1 MIHSCFSSAFMLAR
15 LSMTTIPIP
24 PTTVAMTND
33 PDKNSCVAV
42 TQDDHLASLKA
53 LAEKLHLEPRRPSHL
68 EWRTQLETHRVKG
81 LEASVAAK
89 EGQLRAWSSLKWPKS
104 SLSFTVHQGQRHPS
118 ESLKGF
124 GSIGEALE
132 WLKKE
137 LREMRVQDQQLARQ
151 LMRLHSDLN
160 KLKIEQACNQHRKM
174 LNDATFELE
183 ERDEMLEL
191 LCDGPVA
198 SGFSLSA
205 PLKLLGITKM
215 NINSRRFSLC

>member
-15 LSMTTIPIP
+15 LSMTTVPIP

-68 EWRTQLETHRVKG
+68 EWRGQLETHRVKG

-137 LREMRVQDQQLARQ
+137 LVSCSYSFVFSSKAPQLVTKFTYIQGA
-151 LMRLHSDLN
+151 SVST
-160 KLKIEQACNQHRKM
+160 EV
-174 LNDATFELE
+174 TFV
-183 ERDEMLEL
+183 R
-191 LCDGPVA
+191 
-198 SGFSLSA
+198 
-205 PLKLLGITKM
+205 ITEKEG
-215 NINSRRFSLC
+215 N

>member
-1 MIHSCFSSAFMLAR
+1 M
-15 LSMTTIPIP
+15 MTMPTPH
-24 PTTVAMTND
+24 TTVVASND
-33 PDKNSCVAV
+33 SDKDSCVAV
-42 TQDDHLASLKA
+42 TQDDYLFRLKA
-53 LAEKLHLEPRRPSHL
+53 LAEKLQLEPRRPSHL
-68 EWRTQLETHRVKG
+68 EVRAQLESHRAKC
-81 LEASVAAK
+81 LEASVAAR
-89 EGQLRAWSSLKWPKS
+89 EGQLQAWSSLKWSKS
-104 SLSFTVHQGQRHPS
+104 SLSSPKHQGQRHPS

-132 WLKKE
+132 WLRKE
-137 LREMRVQDQQLARQ
+137 LREMRAQDQQLACQ
-151 LMRLHSDLN
+151 LMRLHTDLN
-160 KLKIEQACNQHRKM
+160 KLKIEQTCSQHRKM

>member
-1 MIHSCFSSAFMLAR
+1 
-15 LSMTTIPIP
+15 MTAMPIP
-24 PTTVAMTND
+24 HTTVATTND
-33 PDKNSCVAV
+33 SDKNGYVAAA
-42 TQDDHLASLKA
+42 QDDYLVRLKA
-53 LAEKLHLEPRRPSHL
+53 LAERLQLEPRRPTHFDV
-68 EWRTQLETHRVKG
+68 RAQLETLRAKS
-81 LEASVAAK
+81 LEASVTAK
-89 EGQLRAWSSLKWPKS
+89 EGQLQSRSSLKWSKS
-104 SLSFTVHQGQRHPS
+104 SLTAKHQGQRHPA

-132 WLKKE
+132 LLRKE
-137 LREMRVQDQQLARQ
+137 LKEMRVQDQQLACQ

-160 KLKIEQACNQHRKM
+160 KLKIEQTCNQDRKM

>member
-1 MIHSCFSSAFMLAR
+1 
-15 LSMTTIPIP
+15 MTAMPIP
-24 PTTVAMTND
+24 HTTVATTND
-33 PDKNSCVAV
+33 SDKNGYVAAA
-42 TQDDHLASLKA
+42 QDDYLVRLKA
-53 LAEKLHLEPRRPSHL
+53 LAEKLQLEPRRPTHFDV
-68 EWRTQLETHRVKG
+68 RAQLETLRAKS
-81 LEASVAAK
+81 LEASVTAK
-89 EGQLRAWSSLKWPKS
+89 EGQLQKS
-104 SLSFTVHQGQRHPS
+104 SLTAKHQGQRHPA

-132 WLKKE
+132 WLRKE
-137 LREMRVQDQQLARQ
+137 LKEMRVQDQQLACQ

-160 KLKIEQACNQHRKM
+160 KLKIEQTCNQHRKM